1 MKTIVPVAADGQLT
15 LPRPVREHVGLTHGG
30 EVELEIADGMAVVLR
45 PIDRLTPEEEAAVRR
60 ARADF
65 AAGRYRSD
73 VTEEELLR
81 LIGDE

>member
-15 LPRPVREHVGLTHGG
+15 LPRPVREQIGLARGG
-30 EVELEIADGMAVVLR
+30 EVELDITDGTVVLR
-45 PIDRLTPEEEAAVRR
+45 PVDRLTPEEEAAVRR
-60 ARADF
+60 ADADF

-81 LIGDE
+81 LAGEE